1 MQTHIWNNKLPFSQ
15 RSTAKPNLWTCHTQ
29 VAPSTFAPVA
39 IGPQMID
46 VIITEQVSSLLK
58 DKRAP
63 SVRWLTNS
71 TQTHTLQTI
80 YRVWCVWTGKMPVEL
95 QRGPGCHSTSSWLCV
110 NYESWRRSSVN
121 ISRQIKMPRL
131 DWTIK
136 MINCGVWANVF
147 THVCPDCHT
156 HTQINNGS
164 RCSFCIIL
172 SLSHSNTHV

>member
-1 MQTHIWNNKLPFSQ
+1 MLPRCSGHSSGTLRWPCKHTYKTTNELFHKDQQQNQTCEPATS
-15 RSTAKPNLWTCHTQ
+15 AAQ
-29 VAPSTFAPVA
+29 VTPSTFVD

-80 YRVWCVWTGKMPVEL
+80 YGVWCVWTGKMPLEL

-136 MINCGVWANVF
+136 MINCGVWANAF
-147 THVCPDCHT
+147 TRVPRLPHT
-156 HTQINNGS
+156 HK
-164 RCSFCIIL
+164 
-172 SLSHSNTHV
+172 